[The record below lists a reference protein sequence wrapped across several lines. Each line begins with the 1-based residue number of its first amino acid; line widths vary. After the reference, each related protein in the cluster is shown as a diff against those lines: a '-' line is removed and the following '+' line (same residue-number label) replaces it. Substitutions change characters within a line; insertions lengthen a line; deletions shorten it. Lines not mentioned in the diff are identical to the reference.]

1 MLFRSRKNVRK
12 ILFTGVPWAC
22 EGLGVYGI
30 GIFIPI
36 LIMSLGIDYVSPTA
50 PRMAHIVNSVEITIL
65 LSVFMTVGFG
75 MGLAVVRRY
84 YHVSMQTYGFIGSA
98 AGLGVMLAAYQL
110 HWPAWISIT
119 GFVLFELFLN
129 AGPHLITFILPS
141 QVYPVIDRG
150 SGVGLSAA
158 IGKFGAV
165 LGAFFIPVMLKHWG
179 CGAVIAVSVV
189 VMLLGALVTG
199 ILGPKVLPES
209 HIDDD
214 VTDVARH
221 S

>member
-1 MLFRSRKNVRK
+1 MFFRS
-12 ILFTGVPWAC
+12 
-22 EGLGVYGI
+22 
-30 GIFIPI
+30 
-36 LIMSLGIDYVSPTA
+36 
-50 PRMAHIVNSVEITIL
+50 
-65 LSVFMTVGFG
+65 G

-150 SGVGLSAA
+150 SGVGISAA

-209 HIDDD
+209 HIDRSEEH
-214 VTDVARH
+214 TSELQSPR
-221 S
+221 